1 MRWFRE
7 DRIERAELT
16 GETAPRRDLAD
27 LGTPPAE
34 GHPAGRALDRAAPE
48 APPRLVVLPGGRT

>member
-7 DRIERAELT
+7 DRVEGVELT

-34 GHPAGRALDRAAPE
+34 GHPAGRGLGNATAA
-48 APPRLVVLPGGRT
+48 APPRLVVLPGGRS